1 MVVKAAVV
9 TTAIVVA
16 TAGFGIVNE
25 LSAHRHELVIE
36 SQIEACQRGNAVR
49 EVVFR
54 NTEEGVRSAA
64 SQREATSFAH
74 NLGILVA
81 PPEVD
86 DETGLVDCEAAVR

>member
-1 MVVKAAVV
+1 MVVKVALA
-9 TTAIVVA
+9 TTGIVVA
-16 TAGFGIVNE
+16 VTGFGIVNE
-25 LSAHRHELVIE
+25 LSVHRHELVIE
-36 SQIEACQRGNAVR
+36 SQIQACQRGNAVR

-54 NTEEGVRSAA
+54 NTQEAVRSSA
-64 SQREATSFAH
+64 SQREATTFAH